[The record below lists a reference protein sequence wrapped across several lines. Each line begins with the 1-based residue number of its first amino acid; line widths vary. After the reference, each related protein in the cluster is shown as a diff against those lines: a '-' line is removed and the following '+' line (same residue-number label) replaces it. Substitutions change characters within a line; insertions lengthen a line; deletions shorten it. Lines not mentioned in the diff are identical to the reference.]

1 MIVCG
6 MESPMRNQVRYSLEA
21 IAFIS
26 GASIMAIEIV
36 ASRIMSPYFGNSIV
50 VWTSLIGVI
59 LAALSY
65 GYWKGGRLADKTPT
79 FKTLSAILA
88 SGAALTALIAITKN
102 PCLNAAIRV
111 SDIRLAAIAAEVVL
125 FAPVSLVLAMV
136 APYVVRLKMTEV
148 GSSGETVGRLYAIST
163 IGSIVGTFG
172 AGFILLALIGSTAI
186 LFSIAVLLLGASALA
201 SRAGFRLAR
210 GAAAAVVVLC
220 ALAAPSAST
229 AIVSGKFLY
238 ETDTHYNHA
247 MVYEATDPRTGRP
260 VHNLYIDRY
269 FRLSSVFV
277 DKDDDL
283 VLEYLKYFRLAR
295 HFRPDARRHLLLGGG
310 AFTYAKDFFRR
321 NPDGSLDIVEI
332 DPGFVDIAKKYFDLT
347 ENPRLSIV
355 TADARVFLNQPA
367 RKYDAIY
374 VDVFGS
380 ATFIPFHMTTQEA
393 ARRIHDTLGPDGI
406 VLMNILS
413 PVEGQRAEFLRAEV
427 ATYRSVFPHVEL
439 LQVFSRPADQLQN
452 VILAAFK
459 GAAEPEWTSKDPE
472 MQQYLAHR
480 VTRPLETEAAVL
492 TDDFAPV
499 EMYMIGADPRSLWGR
514 IKGR

>member
-1 MIVCG
+1 
-6 MESPMRNQVRYSLEA
+6 MESPASNKVKYSLEV
-21 IAFIS
+21 IAFVS

-59 LAALSY
+59 LAALSL
-65 GYWKGGRLADKTPT
+65 GYWKGGRTADKAPS

-88 SGAALTALIAITKN
+88 VGAALTALIAVTKN
-102 PCLNAAIRV
+102 PCLQAAIHLT
-111 SDIRLAAIAAEVVL
+111 DIRLAAICAEVVL
-125 FAPVSLVLAMV
+125 FAPASFVLAMV

-186 LFSIAVLLLGASALA
+186 LYSIAALLLGASALA

-210 GAAAAVVVLC
+210 GVAAAVVVLC
-220 ALAAPSAST
+220 ALAAPSTST
-229 AIVSGKFLY
+229 AIVPGKLVY

-247 MVYEATDPRTGRP
+247 MVYDGTDPQTRRP
-260 VHNLYIDRY
+260 VRNLYIDRY
-269 FRLSSVFV
+269 FRLSSMFL

-295 HFRPDARRHLLLGGG
+295 HFTPAAQRHLLLGGG
-310 AFTYAKDFFRR
+310 TFTYAKDFFRR
-321 NPDGSLDIVEI
+321 NPDGRLDAVEL
-332 DPGFVDIAKKYFDLT
+332 DAEFVDIAKKYFNLT
-347 ENPRLSIV
+347 QNPRLSIV
-355 TADARVFLNQPA
+355 TTDARVFLNQTA

-380 ATFIPFHMTTQEA
+380 ATFIPFHMTTREA
-393 ARRIHDTLGPDGI
+393 ARSVHDTLGPDGI

-413 PVEGQRAEFLRAEV
+413 PVEGPGARFLRAEA
-427 ATYRSVFPHVEL
+427 ATYRSVFPRVEL
-439 LQVFSRPADQLQN
+439 FQVFSRPADQLQN

-459 GAAEPEWTSKDPE
+459 SAAEPEWTSKDPE
-472 MQQYLAHR
+472 MQRYLARRLPH
-480 VTRPLETEAAVL
+480 PLETEATIL

-499 EMYMIGADPRSLWGR
+499 EMYLIGADPRSLWGR
-514 IKGR
+514 IQGR